1 MDVALL
7 SFFVTLNISHYFFT
21 ASIVDFEQVN
31 VYWVDLCTANNH
43 YNLDHQV

>member
-7 SFFVTLNISHYFFT
+7 SFLLTLNIFHYFST